1 MKTITYLATV
11 ACLLVGTT
19 AFAADKD
26 ASASKLPSD
35 KAARMNARTLLPIY
49 ERFASEVG
57 EIAAPPT
64 NETPDFQRHVSP
76 LLGRLGCNGR
86 ACHGSFQGQGGFQL
100 SLFGYDFKADH
111 AALMD
116 EDSPR
121 IDLEDKPE
129 SMLLTYP
136 SDADA
141 HGGGQRFKPGS
152 WQYWVLRS
160 WVEGGAEFSPGKVQK
175 LEHLEVL
182 PAAIDF
188 ASTGQKQ
195 QLTVIAHWEDGTSED
210 VTCLCRFHTNDSAIS
225 QIDASGLV
233 TSEDVGDTHVVVS
246 YDKAVVPVQTL
257 RAVSPRIGDDYPAIA
272 TSTEVDRLVVAKLQ
286 KLGIVPSELCT
297 DAEFLRRVSLDMTG
311 TLPTASEVQAFL
323 DDSAADKRQRKVEEL
338 LERSTY
344 AARWT
349 TFFCD
354 MTGNNDDQLNNVL
367 PNVQGSQSKPD
378 SQWYHWIFDR
388 VQQNVPYD
396 EMVAGIV
403 TASSR
408 SPGESYRDYCSAM
421 SEICRDDDG
430 DLYAERPGLVHYWA
444 RRNFQS
450 AEDRAIG
457 FAYSFLGVRIQC
469 AQCHKHP
476 FDQWSKDDFDNF
488 EKLFAN
494 IQSRQNSMTPEG
506 KKVSKELIEEL
517 GVDSKLR
524 NNQLR
529 REFGKHIADGKTV
542 PFPELIV
549 SQPRQRG
556 KKNRGRG
563 QAPATPKARLLGG
576 DWVDMTGDPRELL
589 MQWLRSP
596 ENPYFAKAI
605 VNRVWAQYFS
615 VGIINPVDDINLA
628 NAPSNGPLLDYL
640 ADGLRANN
648 FDLKWLHRE
657 IVLSDTYQRSWQP
670 NATNKSDKHNF
681 SRALLR
687 RLPAE
692 TSYDALRQALVD
704 DSYAE
709 RSVQLDAPRAH
720 LIAGSSNRKL
730 ASGNDTLYALNIFG
744 RNVRESNCDCD
755 RSEEPSLLQTVFVLN
770 DDAVLSWIEDPKSS
784 WVRQVAAK
792 FDWPA
797 PSGKGRVSAAKKKQL
812 EQLLIR
818 LKTQHDAYLSRL
830 ATAKERGNEKVIAQ
844 LKKGRKQQIVKI
856 RQAAKRNG
864 FLPQVNKWLAENV
877 QSETPAKPSGQ
888 ITAGTTTPADA
899 AWVVEQ
905 AYLRTLNRHPSEN
918 EHDIALNFILNE
930 DNPTTGVA
938 GLMWSLVNTK
948 EFILNH

>member
-1 MKTITYLATV
+1 M
-11 ACLLVGTT
+11 
-19 AFAADKD
+19 
-26 ASASKLPSD
+26 
-35 KAARMNARTLLPIY
+35 LPIY
-49 ERFASEVG
+49 ERFASKIG
-57 EIAAPPT
+57 EITVPPT
-64 NETPDFQRHVSP
+64 DETPDFQRHVSP

-116 EDSPR
+116 EESPR
-121 IDLEDKPE
+121 IDLEDKSE

-152 WQYWVLRS
+152 WEYWVLRS
-160 WVEGGAEFSPGKVQK
+160 WVEAGADFSPGKVQK
-175 LEHLEVL
+175 LERLEVQ
-182 PAAIDF
+182 PSTIDF
-188 ASTGQKQ
+188 QHDGQAA
-195 QLTVIAHWEDGTSED
+195 QLKVIAHWEDGTNED
-210 VTCLCRFHTNDSAIS
+210 VTCLCRFHTNDSAIT
-225 QIDASGLV
+225 QIDESGIV

-257 RAVSPRIGDDYPAIA
+257 RAVSSRVGDSYPAIA
-272 TSTEVDRLVVAKLQ
+272 ASTEVDRLVIAKLR
-286 KLGIVPSELCT
+286 KLGIVPSDLCT

-323 DDSAADKRQRKVEEL
+323 DDSAADKRQRKVAEL
-338 LERSTY
+338 LERPTY

-388 VQQNVPYD
+388 VERNVPYD

-408 SPGESYRDYCSAM
+408 LPGESYRDYCDSM
-421 SEICRDDDG
+421 SEICRDDNG
-430 DLYAERPGLVHYWA
+430 DMYAERPGLVHYWA

-494 IQSRQNSMTPEG
+494 VQTRANSMTPEG

-529 REFGKHIADGKTV
+529 REFGKHIANGKTV
-542 PFPELIV
+542 PFPELV
-549 SQPRQRG
+549 VGQPRQRG
-556 KKNRGRG
+556 SKNRGRG
-563 QAPATPKARLLGG
+563 KASAAPKARLLGG

-596 ENPYFAKAI
+596 DNPYFAKAI

-640 ADGLRANN
+640 ADGLRDNN

-670 NATNKSDKHNF
+670 NATNESDKHNF

-704 DSYAE
+704 DTYAN
-709 RSVQLDAPRAH
+709 RSQQLDAPRAH
-720 LIAGSSNRKL
+720 LIAGSSTRKL

-770 DDAVLSWIEDPKSS
+770 DDAVLSWIEDPKAS
-784 WVRQVAAK
+784 WVRQIADK
-792 FDWPA
+792 FDWPK
-797 PSGKGRVSAAKKKQL
+797 PTGKGRASAAKQKQL
-812 EQLLIR
+812 EQLLGR
-818 LKTQHDAYLSRL
+818 LKQQHDAYITRL
-830 ATAKERGNEKVIAQ
+830 NTAQKRGNEKIVAQ
-844 LKKGRKQQIVKI
+844 IQKGRKQQLAKV

-864 FLPQVNKWLAENV
+864 FLPQVNKWLAANV
-877 QSETPAKPSGQ
+877 ESKPSPSEPTQ
-888 ITAGTTTPADA
+888 SPTASATPTEAQ
-899 AWVVEQ
+899 WVVKQ
-905 AYLRTLNRHPSEN
+905 AYLRTLNRLPSEN
-918 EHDIALNFILNE
+918 ERDIATHFILDE
-930 DNPTTGVA
+930 DNPTAGVV